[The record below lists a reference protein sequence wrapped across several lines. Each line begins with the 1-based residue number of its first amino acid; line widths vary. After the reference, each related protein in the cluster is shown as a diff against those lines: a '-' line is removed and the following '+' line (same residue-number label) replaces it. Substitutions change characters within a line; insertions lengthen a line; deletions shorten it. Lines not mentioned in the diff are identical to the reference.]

1 MIYWLLFIEFFII
14 GTFAVGGGLATLPYL
29 IALGDK
35 YGWFTKAA
43 LMDMVA
49 ISEST
54 PGPIGINM
62 ATYVGYMVG
71 KIPGSI
77 IASIAVMLSGLI
89 FMIVVARSLEHFKNS
104 FWLVKIF
111 YGLRPTIAAL
121 IGFAAYT
128 MLYTIVGDMTLSTVP
143 ILGTLLLFTMTFVLM
158 AKTKLS
164 PVSIIAIAAAL
175 SLIIPL

>member
-1 MIYWLLFIEFFII
+1 MIYWLLFIEFLII

-29 IALGDK
+29 IALADK
-35 YGWFTKAA
+35 YGWFTKAT

-62 ATYVGYMVG
+62 ATYVGYVVG

-77 IASIAVMLSGLI
+77 IASVAVMISGVV
-89 FMIVVARSLEHFKNS
+89 FMIVVARSLERFKNS
-104 FWLVKIF
+104 FWLVKVF

-128 MLYTIVGDMTLSTVP
+128 MLHTILGDMTVSTIP
-143 ILGTLLLFTMTFVLM
+143 ILGTLFLFGMTFVLM
-158 AKTKLS
+158 HKTKLS
-164 PVSIIAIAAAL
+164 PVTIIAMAAVL
-175 SLIIPL
+175 SFFIPL

>member
-1 MIYWLLFIEFFII
+1 MIYWLLFIEFLII

-35 YGWFTKAA
+35 YGWFTKAT

-62 ATYVGYMVG
+62 ATYVGYVVG
-71 KIPGSI
+71 KIPGSLV
-77 IASIAVMLSGLI
+77 ASIAVMLSGVI
-89 FMIVVARSLEHFKNS
+89 FMIVIGRSLERFKSS
-104 FWLVKIF
+104 FWLVKVF

-128 MLYTIVGDMTLSTVP
+128 MLYTIVTDITLTTLP
-143 ILGTLLLFTMTFVLM
+143 ILGTILLFVMTLVLM
-158 AKTKLS
+158 HKTKLS

-175 SLIIPL
+175 SFIIPL

>member
-35 YGWFTKAA
+35 YGWFTKAT

-128 MLYTIVGDMTLSTVP
+128 MLYTIVGDMTLSTIP
-143 ILGTLLLFTMTFVLM
+143 ILGTLVLFTMTFILM

-164 PVSIIAIAAAL
+164 PVSIIVIAAVL